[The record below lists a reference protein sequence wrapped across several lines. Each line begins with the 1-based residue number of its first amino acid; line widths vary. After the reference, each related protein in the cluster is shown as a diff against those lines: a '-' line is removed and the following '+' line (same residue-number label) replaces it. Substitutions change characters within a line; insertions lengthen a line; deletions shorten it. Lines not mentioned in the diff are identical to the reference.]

1 MTQAKPLNEA
11 MPQAPRFWERRS
23 THEAL
28 HLAMV
33 YLLLVGIGILILMP
47 LSWMLTAALRAD
59 DEIVFTIP
67 VSWFPTASFHFE
79 NFWRVLTYRSY
90 PLWRPALNTILL
102 VALNEVGVIFSNTL
116 VAYGFA
122 RLRFPGREALFRL
135 VILTMLMPGVVLL
148 VPSFLLFNSLGWYG
162 TYLPLWV
169 PSFFAAP
176 FFVFIT
182 RQYMRSF
189 PRDLDDAARIDG
201 CSFFGTYWRIIM
213 PMSKPVM
220 TVMAVFTF
228 QGVWND
234 FTGPLIYL
242 RDAESFTL
250 AIALDYFRRSA
261 FSAVSR
267 NTTNLVMS
275 AALLS
280 VIPMLVIYFF
290 AQKLLIGGIASVG
303 LKG

>member
-1 MTQAKPLNEA
+1 MGQQKRVSAVA
-11 MPQAPRFWERRS
+11 YRAPGFWERRS
-23 THEAL
+23 TREAVR
-28 HLAMV
+28 LAVV
-33 YLLLVGIGILILMP
+33 YLLLVGIGVVILMP

-67 VSWFPTASFHFE
+67 VSWFPTKSFHFE
-79 NFWRVLTYRSY
+79 NFWRVLIYPSY

-102 VALNEVGVIFSNTL
+102 VAVNEVGAIVSNTL

-122 RLRFPGREALFRL
+122 RLRFPGRELLFRL
-135 VILTMLMPGVVLL
+135 VILTMLMPGVVLM

-162 TYLPLWV
+162 SYLPLWV

-201 CSFFGTYWRIIM
+201 CGYFGIYRRIIL
-213 PMSKPVM
+213 PLCKPVM
-220 TVMAVFTF
+220 TVLAVFTF

-242 RDAESFTL
+242 KDAEKFTL

-261 FSAVSR
+261 FSTVSV
-267 NTTNLVMS
+267 NTTNLVM
-275 AALLS
+275 AASLIS
-280 VIPMLVIYFF
+280 VIPMLVLYF
-290 AQKLLIGGIASVG
+290 AVQRQLIGGIASVG